1 MTPPPTRAASV
12 APATE
17 PPALASEPGSG
28 PALAASPAQ
37 PAEAEAGARAMAEF
51 ADVWD
56 HAFHAFL
63 ARLTGGLSPAG
74 LAEAFMDWGVHL
86 AFSPGRQAELA
97 ALAMRQGHRLADYA
111 ARAALAAE
119 PPPRC
124 IEPQPQ
130 DRRFADPAWR
140 RWPWDVLHQGFLLQE
155 EWLKAATTGVRGVTK
170 AHERIVEF
178 TTRQILDIGSPSNMV
193 LGNPQVLEKT
203 LRTQGLNLVQGAQA
217 LAGDVQRALR
227 GLRPTGAERFV
238 VGRDVAATAGKVVY
252 RNRLMELIQYEPS
265 TAQVRPEPVL
275 IVPAWIMKYYILDL
289 SPQNSLV
296 RYLRDQGYTVFMI
309 SWLNPGA
316 EERDVGMEDYRTF
329 GIMAALEA
337 IGRIVPRA
345 RVHAAGYCLGG
356 TLLAIA
362 AAALAR
368 DGFEMLASVT
378 LLAAQTD
385 FSEAGELM
393 LFINESEIAFLES
406 LMWSQ
411 GTLDSRQM
419 AGAFQLLRSNDLVWS
434 RLVHTY
440 MMGEQE
446 PVSDLMAWNAD
457 ATRMPYRMHSDYL
470 RQLFLDNDLAEGRF
484 KAGGRAVALGDVH
497 APIFAVGTEQDHVAP
512 WRSVHKIHLLADTD
526 VTFVLTSG
534 GHNAGI
540 VSEPGHPHRRFR
552 MRHAP
557 HGEPYLDPDAWLSAA
572 APRDGS
578 WWPAWVAWLQ
588 ARSGPP
594 AAPPRMG
601 IPGANPPVLCD
612 APGAYVLQ
620 P

>member
-1 MTPPPTRAASV
+1 MTPLPTP
-12 APATE
+12 APMSA
-17 PPALASEPGSG
+17 PPALPVPGAIPLTG
-28 PALAASPAQ
+28 ADTAAPDIDA
-37 PAEAEAGARAMAEF
+37 AGARAMAEF

-63 ARLTGGLSPAG
+63 ARLTGGISPAG

-86 AFSPGRQAELA
+86 TFSPGRQAELA
-97 ALAMRQGHRLADYA
+97 ALAMRQARRLADYA
-111 ARAALAAE
+111 GRAALAPE

-130 DRRFADPAWR
+130 DRRFSDPSWR

-155 EWLKAATTGVRGVTK
+155 EWWKAATTGVSGVTR

-178 TTRQILDIGSPSNMV
+178 TTRQLLDIASPSNSV
-193 LGNPQVLEKT
+193 LGNPQVLERT
-203 LRTQGLNLVQGAQA
+203 QRTQGLNLLEGARA
-217 LAGDVQRALR
+217 MAADVQRALR
-227 GLRPTGAERFV
+227 GLRPAGAERFQ
-238 VGRDVAATAGKVVY
+238 VGRDVAATPGKVVY
-252 RNRLMELIQYEPS
+252 RNRLMELIQYEPG
-265 TAQVRPEPVL
+265 TPQVRPEPVL

-316 EERDVGMEDYRTF
+316 DERDTGMEDYRTF

-337 IGRIVPRA
+337 IGLIVPRA
-345 RVHAAGYCLGG
+345 RVHAVGYCLGG
-356 TLLAIA
+356 TLLSVA

-457 ATRMPYRMHSDYL
+457 ATRMPYRMHSEYL

-484 KAGGRAVALGDVH
+484 KAGGRAVAMGDIH

-526 VTFVLTSG
+526 VTFALTSG

-552 MRHAP
+552 LRHAP
-557 HGEPYLDPDAWLSAA
+557 HGEPYLDPDAWLAA
-572 APRDGS
+572 APLFEGS
-578 WWPAWVAWLQ
+578 WWPAWVAWLN
-588 ARSGPP
+588 ALSGPP
-594 AAPPRMG
+594 VAPPRMG
-601 IPGANPPVLCD
+601 MPGLKDALLCD
-612 APGAYVLQ
+612 APGTYVLQ